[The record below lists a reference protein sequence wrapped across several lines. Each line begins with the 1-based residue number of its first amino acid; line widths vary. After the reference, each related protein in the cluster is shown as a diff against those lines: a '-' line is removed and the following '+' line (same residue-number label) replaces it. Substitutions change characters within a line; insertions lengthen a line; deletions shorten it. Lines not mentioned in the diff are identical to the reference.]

1 MGEIVHRIDAPVVAC
16 TLVMGPLDPV
26 NQRVTHVHVGVP
38 HVNFSPE
45 DTMTIRVDTTAHFR
59 EQL

>member
-1 MGEIVHRIDAPVVAC
+1 
-16 TLVMGPLDPV
+16 MGPLDPV
-26 NQRVTHVHVGVP
+26 NQRVMHVHVGVP